1 MNKIW
6 ESDMSILEDKEIH
19 YCKQDK
25 KDGVPIHVTDTK
37 TRHVTKTD
45 HWKFEGYDRDMNPIV
60 FEIKFNNSTGK
71 AKASGAKTVMKLRYV

>member
-1 MNKIW
+1 
-6 ESDMSILEDKEIH
+6 MSILEDKEIH

-71 AKASGAKTVMKLRYV
+71 AKASGASAVMKLKYV